1 MCGIA
6 GVYFFGARAVDPD
19 VLHRMS
25 AALRHRGPDEEG
37 FYSGP
42 CAALAHRRLKI
53 IDLSKAA
60 AQPMSDETGRYRL
73 IFNGEIYNFRE
84 LRAGLSGYRFFSQS
98 DTEVILRLFQ
108 ERRRGAWE
116 RLRGMFALALIDE
129 QTRELFLAR
138 DAAGIKPLYCY
149 RDAEKLVFASELKGL
164 LASGL
169 VPSEADH
176 ASLAEYLRFGYFP
189 GRATPFR
196 NVFKI
201 LPGEDAVVSEEGIEF
216 KRFWKLRDFIA
227 RPQHATALPET
238 LETLLQRSVEGHM
251 ISDVPLGAFLSGGV
265 DSSLLVALMSRTA
278 SAPVKT
284 FTVGFTRMG
293 YYDERSQAA
302 RIAKHFHTD
311 HHEFAVD
318 QRVEELIPELV
329 SVFDE
334 PFADSSSIPTLC
346 LARLARRDVTV
357 ALSGTGGDEVFGGS
371 RKYMAS
377 YWMQWYA
384 ALPAPVRA
392 TLMKTASFL
401 PGSRRS
407 LWRERALLLQRFTGL
422 NPQDRPE
429 IQMNQIF
436 MDPEIDQILP
446 GVSLQRENPSFLPLD
461 ATAAENLMLFDFEY
475 YLPDDLLVKEDRC
488 TMAFGLEAR
497 VPFLDRDVVEF
508 MATVPLKHKV
518 TGTAAKRLFK
528 KVASRYLPEWVLR
541 RPKHGFGSPVAEWLR
556 SDLRN
561 LARDALLDPNARLK
575 SPLAAAI
582 LNEHLAGKTDHSRK
596 LWTLLMLELWMRAL
610 SRDFRF

>member
-6 GVYFFGARAVDPD
+6 GIYYFSPGTVAPEI
-19 VLHRMS
+19 LHRMS
-25 AALRHRGPDEEG
+25 AALKHRGPDEEG
-37 FYSGP
+37 YYSGP
-42 CAALAHRRLKI
+42 GVAFAHRRLKI
-53 IDLSKAA
+53 IDLSRDA

-84 LRAGLSGYRFFSQS
+84 LRAGLSGYRFFSRS

-108 ERRRGAWE
+108 DCGQEAWE
-116 RLRGMFALALIDE
+116 RLRGMFTIALFDE
-129 QTRELFLAR
+129 HTRELFLAR
-138 DAAGIKPLYCY
+138 DAAGIKPIYFY

-164 LASGL
+164 IASGV
-169 VPSEADH
+169 VPSEVDAT
-176 ASLAEYLRFGYFP
+176 ALAGYLQFGYFT
-189 GRATPFR
+189 GRCTPYR

-201 LPGEDAVVSEEGIEF
+201 LPGESAVISERGIEF
-216 KRFWKLRDFIA
+216 KRFWNLREFIA
-227 RPQHATALPET
+227 RPAQQKALPET
-238 LETLLQRSVEGHM
+238 LEALLLRSVDGHM
-251 ISDVPLGAFLSGGV
+251 ISDVPIGAFLSGGV
-265 DSSLLVALMSRTA
+265 DSSLLVAMMARNHT
-278 SAPVKT
+278 APVKT

-302 RIAKHFHTD
+302 RIAKHFQTD
-311 HHEFAVD
+311 HHEYAVD
-318 QRVEELIPELV
+318 QKVEEFIPELA

-346 LARLARRDVTV
+346 LARLARREVTV
-357 ALSGTGGDEVFGGS
+357 ALSGTGGDEVFGGY

-377 YWMQWYA
+377 FWMHWYGS
-384 ALPAPVRA
+384 LPAPVRA
-392 TLMKTASFL
+392 TLQKTASIL

-436 MDPEIDQILP
+436 T
-446 GVSLQRENPSFLPLD
+446 RENLRELLPAVTAPLPDPGFLPID
-461 ATAAENLMLFDFEY
+461 ATAAENLMLFDYEF

-518 TGTAAKRLFK
+518 SGTATKRLFK
-528 KVASRYLPEWVLR
+528 KVASRYLPDWVLQ

-561 LARDALLDPNARLK
+561 LASDTLLQPNAWLK
-575 SPLAAAI
+575 SPVVAAT
-582 LNEHLAGKTDHSRK
+582 LNEHLAGKADHSRK
-596 LWTLLMLELWMRAL
+596 LWALLMLELWMNR
-610 SRDFRF
+610 RTF